1 MDESKLKMI
10 DGWIKKASN
19 KFYHAKD
26 LIESR
31 TQFSEVI
38 QESQECIELSV
49 KSLLLLLEIDFPHKH
64 GWDLD
69 SNQISE
75 IIKKLKSKRVNEI
88 IETKNLQ
95 YVVHLPRL
103 LFLINFWSK
112 FYIAAKYGISKEY
125 FASADELFQKD
136 EAELSIKHADECYRA
151 VTNLRNII
159 FQ

>member
-1 MDESKLKMI
+1 MDESKLKLI
-10 DGWIKKASN
+10 DGWIEKARN
-19 KFYHAKD
+19 KCYHAKD
-26 LIESR
+26 LIKSR

-75 IIKKLKSKRVNEI
+75 IIKELKSKRVKEL

-95 YVVHLPRL
+95 YIVRLPRL

-112 FYIAAKYGISKEY
+112 FYSAAKYGISKEY
-125 FASADELFQKD
+125 FAPANELFQKD
-136 EAELSIKHADECYRA
+136 EAELSIIHADECYGA